1 MFVKGLLVKKL
12 FDENLEFAIDGDNVV
27 ARKHNTTILIPGN
40 VYRAEL
46 DGEVYET
53 SARKI
58 TNDDASLVFDNFEIR
73 DYYASDNIEVT
84 IYNSSNTA
92 ARSVKIYSVNHNAN
106 KINPDLLPDNIGG
119 GASSWND
126 LKDKP
131 FEEEAERRIV
141 WTAATDVT
149 DFITPHGQRNIYYKI
164 SDEVFGVDDLKGA
177 YFFVNGNAA
186 TRIDLN
192 EATEVQGGC
201 SFSNKFCSIYD
212 TEVNLGIAYDGMPDT
227 FPSTGTYV
235 AMVQAYDV
243 EFVIPSRVT
252 KKLDEK
258 FLPRWNELKDAPFGE
273 EPPLFDIR
281 WDGKA
286 EGHEVVELWEQLCVK
301 IDDFVPSNPNELI
314 GAKLTTVY
322 YDDGHEEVTE
332 ATGDVVEDYNG
343 AIYLYGAVGE
353 VAFIYDVDTFAST
366 NEIPSGVLS
375 NGVWAFVGDYAY
387 ISALTAP
394 TKVKK
399 LDSKYLPTLKIFL
412 DSDGNYTSNM
422 TYDEILEAI
431 SADPFLSGMFID
443 ENNMNTTEFIKILT
457 AYWLPDQWN
466 DYQLI
471 LWFGKDGDKVLIN
484 PQNEISAGANEE

>member
-12 FDENLEFAIDGDNVV
+12 FDENLEFAIEGDNVV

-46 DGEVYET
+46 DGEVYEA

-73 DYYASDNIEVT
+73 DYYASDNLEVT
-84 IYNSSNTA
+84 IYNSTNTA
-92 ARSVKIYSVNHNAN
+92 ARNVKIYSVNHHAN

-119 GASSWND
+119 GGVSSWND
-126 LKDKP
+126 LTDKP

-177 YFFVNGNAA
+177 YFFVDGDAT

-258 FLPRWNELKDAPFGE
+258 FLPDNGVFEAIVRETYIDGFTQNYDCNKSFEEALDAIQAGKYLDIKCIKELPSHNM
-273 EPPLFDIR
+273 IR
-281 WDGKA
+281 YA
-286 EGHEVVELWEQLCVK
+286 MTYGHQY
-301 IDDFVPSNPNELI
+301 
-314 GAKLTTVY
+314 A
-322 YDDGHEEVTE
+322 
-332 ATGDVVEDYNG
+332 ATS
-343 AIYLYGAVGE
+343 
-353 VAFIYDVDTFAST
+353 YDVPCIEISSEIFEYSPLYWTADGIST
-366 NEIPSGVLS
+366 TQPSG
-375 NGVWAFVGDYAY
+375 
-387 ISALTAP
+387 
-394 TKVKK
+394 
-399 LDSKYLPTLKIFL
+399 
-412 DSDGNYTSNM
+412 
-422 TYDEILEAI
+422 
-431 SADPFLSGMFID
+431 
-443 ENNMNTTEFIKILT
+443 
-457 AYWLPDQWN
+457 
-466 DYQLI
+466 
-471 LWFGKDGDKVLIN
+471 GK
-484 PQNEISAGANEE
+484 

>member
-92 ARSVKIYSVNHNAN
+92 ARSVKIYSVNHNAK
-106 KINPDLLPDNIGG
+106 KIDPDLLPDNIGGGG

-149 DFITPHGQRNIYYKI
+149 DFITPHAQRNIYYKI

-212 TEVNLGIAYDGMPDT
+212 TEVNLGIAGDGVPDT

-235 AMVQAYDV
+235 AMVKAFDV

-258 FLPRWNELKDAPFGE
+258 FLP
-273 EPPLFDIR
+273 
-281 WDGKA
+281 DGDTFTVVITYDGVN
-286 EGHEVVELWEQLCVK
+286 GHTANKTFEEVVDAIEAGAY
-301 IDDFVPSNPNELI
+301 IDIKFRFVYDGGTITYKTVSDFMWRPNTADVPYIEFMAGSI
-314 GAKLTTVY
+314 Y
-322 YDDGHEEVTE
+322 YDD
-332 ATGDVVEDYNG
+332 NG
-343 AIYLYGAVGE
+343 WYWTADGISH
-353 VAFIYDVDTFAST
+353 IQ
-366 NEIPSGVLS
+366 PSG
-375 NGVWAFVGDYAY
+375 
-387 ISALTAP
+387 
-394 TKVKK
+394 
-399 LDSKYLPTLKIFL
+399 
-412 DSDGNYTSNM
+412 
-422 TYDEILEAI
+422 
-431 SADPFLSGMFID
+431 
-443 ENNMNTTEFIKILT
+443 
-457 AYWLPDQWN
+457 
-466 DYQLI
+466 
-471 LWFGKDGDKVLIN
+471 GK
-484 PQNEISAGANEE
+484 

>member
-119 GASSWND
+119 GGGASS
-126 LKDKP
+126 
-131 FEEEAERRIV
+131 
-141 WTAATDVT
+141 
-149 DFITPHGQRNIYYKI
+149 
-164 SDEVFGVDDLKGA
+164 
-177 YFFVNGNAA
+177 
-186 TRIDLN
+186 
-192 EATEVQGGC
+192 
-201 SFSNKFCSIYD
+201 
-212 TEVNLGIAYDGMPDT
+212 
-227 FPSTGTYV
+227 
-235 AMVQAYDV
+235 
-243 EFVIPSRVT
+243 
-252 KKLDEK
+252 
-258 FLPRWNELKDAPFGE
+258 WNELKDAPFGE
-273 EPPLFDIR
+273 KPPLFDIR
-281 WDGKA
+281 WDGKT
-286 EGHEVVELWEQLCVK
+286 EGHEVVTEFNQVK
-301 IDDFVPSNPNELI
+301 VDDFVLSNPNELI
-314 GAKLTTVY
+314 GAKVTFVDY
-322 YDDGHEEVTE
+322 HDGHEEVEEVT
-332 ATGDVVEDYNG
+332 ADVMEDYGG
-343 AIYLYGAVGE
+343 AIGLYGGAVT
-353 VAFIYDVDTFAST
+353 FIYDVDAFAS
-366 NEIPSGVLS
+366 ESGIPSGVLS
-375 NGVWAFVGDYAY
+375 NGVWFGISESFY

-399 LDSKYLPTLKIFL
+399 IDSKYLPTIKIFR
-412 DSDGNYTSNM
+412 DWNGNYTSNM

-431 SADPFLSGMFID
+431 SADPFLSGMFIN
-443 ENNMNTTEFIKILT
+443 ENYMDTTDFIKILS

-484 PQNEISAGANEE
+484 PQNEILGGHGGEE

>member
-84 IYNSSNTA
+84 IYDSSNTA

-119 GASSWND
+119 GVSSWND

-177 YFFVNGNAA
+177 YFFVNGNAT
-186 TRIDLN
+186 TRIDLD

-258 FLPRWNELKDAPFGE
+258 FLPRWNELEDAPFGE
-273 EPPLFDIR
+273 KPSLFDIR
-281 WDGKA
+281 WDGKT
-286 EGHEVVELWEQLCVK
+286 EGHEVFEDQGSIMVK
-301 IDDFVPSNPNELI
+301 LDDFVLSNPNELI
-314 GAKLTTVY
+314 GAKATIVHT
-322 YDDGHEEVTE
+322 DNDGREEVWEITE
-332 ATGDVVEDYNG
+332 NSMEDYGG
-343 AIYLYGAVGE
+343 AIGLFGGGVI
-353 VAFIYDVDTFAST
+353 FIYDADAFASG
-366 NEIPSGVLS
+366 NGIPSGVLS
-375 NGVWAFVGDYAY
+375 NGVWVGVSEYSY
-387 ISALTAP
+387 MSALTAP

-399 LDSKYLPTLKIFL
+399 LDSKYLPTLKITNVNGQF
-412 DSDGNYTSNM
+412 SSNM
-422 TYDEILEAI
+422 TYDEIRAHLAVEL
-431 SADPFLSGMFID
+431 FLFGVYV
-443 ENNMNTTEFIKILT
+443 EV
-457 AYWLPDQWN
+457 LPDERIRYQFVSTYSFDEWN
-466 DYQLI
+466 EQICIYFANTADIVY
-471 LWFGKDGDKVLIN
+471 IN
-484 PQNEISAGANEE
+484 SWNEISTGALT